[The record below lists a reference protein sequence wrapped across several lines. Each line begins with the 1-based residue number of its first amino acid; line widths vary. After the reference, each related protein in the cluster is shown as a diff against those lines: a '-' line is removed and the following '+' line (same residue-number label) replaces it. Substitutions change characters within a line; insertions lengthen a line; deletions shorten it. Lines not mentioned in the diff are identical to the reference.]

1 MLVGT
6 GAVDALG
13 EETVVAGGEGGPVN
27 WMKPGW
33 FLLMKELI
41 QL

>member
-13 EETVVAGGEGGPVN
+13 EETVVAGGGGPVN